1 MQFDEQEI
9 MKAFRIYV
17 ELARSGRTEGEHLKL
32 YENDDRIRGLVDQYA
47 AESECTVI
55 AAGERL
61 MLIPLARLSPFHI
74 SNDTLKR
81 KYLKAGALNADLY
94 LLYVAVIVWIGAF
107 YDSYQMPEPIRRF
120 LPIDE
125 WLNLMRDKMEGI
137 KERGEE
143 QLEQQSQDYGYR
155 WNEIV
160 KRWDAIDDIKE
171 GAKRQ
176 SGQTNSRLSFLDSV
190 RRFLLDQE
198 LALEVGVNE
207 LGLTEKTKIVVQ
219 RYFMETE
226 YNRGILEFLYG
237 YAAPS
242 AQEEDSDASNF

>member
-9 MKAFRIYV
+9 MKAFRTYI
-17 ELARSGRTEGEHLKL
+17 ELAKSGRAEGEYVKG
-32 YENDDRIRGLVDQYA
+32 YENDDRIRGLVDRFA
-47 AESECTVI
+47 AESDCAVI
-55 AAGERL
+55 AAGEQL
-61 MLIPLARLSPFHI
+61 ILIPLVRLSTFHM
-74 SNDTLKR
+74 SNETLK
-81 KYLKAGALNADLY
+81 KNYLKAGALNADLY

-107 YDSYQMPEPIRRF
+107 YDSYQTPEPIRSF
-120 LPIDE
+120 LSIDD

-143 QLEQQSQDYGYR
+143 QLEQDSRDYGYQ

-176 SGQTNSRLSFLDSV
+176 SGQTNSRLSFLDTV
-190 RRFLLDQE
+190 RRFMLDQE

-207 LGLTEKTKIVVQ
+207 MGLTEKAKIVVQ

-237 YAAPS
+237 YAAPP
-242 AQEEDSDASNF
+242 EEEESHAGHI

>member
-9 MKAFRIYV
+9 MKAFRTYI
-17 ELARSGRTEGEHLKL
+17 ELAKSGRAEGEYVKG
-32 YENDDRIRGLVDQYA
+32 YENDDRIRGLVDRFA
-47 AESECTVI
+47 AESDCAVI
-55 AAGERL
+55 AAGEQL
-61 MLIPLARLSPFHI
+61 ILIPLVRLSPFHM
-74 SNDTLKR
+74 SNETLK
-81 KYLKAGALNADLY
+81 KNYLKAGALNADLY

-107 YDSYQMPEPIRRF
+107 YDSYQTPEPIRSF
-120 LPIDE
+120 LSIDD

-143 QLEQQSQDYGYR
+143 QLEQDSRDYGYQ

-160 KRWDAIDDIKE
+160 KRWDAIDDIRE

-176 SGQTNSRLSFLDSV
+176 SGQTNSRLSFLDTV
-190 RRFLLDQE
+190 RRFMLDQE

-207 LGLTEKTKIVVQ
+207 MGLTEKAKIVVQ

-237 YAAPS
+237 YAAPP
-242 AQEEDSDASNF
+242 EEEENHAGHI

>member
-1 MQFDEQEI
+1 MQFDEQEV
-9 MKAFRIYV
+9 MKAFRIYM
-17 ELARSGRTEGEHLKL
+17 ELAKSGRAEAEQTKL
-32 YENDDRIRGLVDQYA
+32 YENDDRIRGLVDRFA
-47 AESECTVI
+47 AESDCVVI
-55 AAGERL
+55 AAGEQL
-61 MLIPLARLSPFHI
+61 MLIPLARLSPFHM
-74 SNDTLKR
+74 SNDALK
-81 KYLKAGALNADLY
+81 KNYLKAGALNADLY

-107 YDSYQMPEPIRRF
+107 YDSYQTAEPIRSF
-120 LPIDE
+120 LSMDE

-143 QLEQQSQDYGYR
+143 QLQQDSVDHAYR
-155 WNEIV
+155 WSDIV

-207 LGLTEKTKIVVQ
+207 LGLNEKTKIVVQ

-237 YAAPS
+237 YAN
-242 AQEEDSDASNF
+242 QREEEDQNHASDF

>member
-9 MKAFRIYV
+9 IRAFRIYI
-17 ELARSGRTEGEHLKL
+17 ELAKSGHLEGEQVKR
-32 YENDDRIRGLVDQYA
+32 YENDDRIRGLVDQFA

-55 AAGERL
+55 VAGERL
-61 MLIPLARLSPFHI
+61 MLVPLVRLSPFHMN
-74 SNDTLKR
+74 NDTLKK
-81 KYLKAGALNADLY
+81 KYLRAGALNADLY

-107 YDSYQMPEPIRRF
+107 YDSYQTPEPVRHF
-120 LPIDE
+120 LPVDE
-125 WLNLMRDKMEGI
+125 WLNLMRSKMEGI

-143 QLEQQSQDYGYR
+143 TLEQESQELGYR

-160 KRWDAIDDIKE
+160 KRWEALDDIKE

-198 LALEVGVNE
+198 LALEVGMNE
-207 LGLTEKTKIVVQ
+207 LAMTEKTKIVVQ
-219 RYFMETE
+219 RYFMEAE

-237 YAAPS
+237 YAESS
-242 AQEEDSDASNF
+242 AEEEERHAGDL